1 MLKPMHTSQYA
12 AQQKPKS
19 HVVALTAMTA
29 LFLVAGFLLCGR
41 YGFVLLGGLA
51 GYGLA
56 LRKAY
61 KSLEGMNGDISGYAL
76 TISELCAVAV
86 LAVL

>member
-1 MLKPMHTSQYA
+1 MYRQKKKPR
-12 AQQKPKS
+12 S
-19 HVVALTAMTA
+19 HVAVLAAMTV
-29 LFLVAGFLLCGR
+29 LFVAAGFLLCGR
-41 YGFVLLGGLA
+41 YGFVLLGGLT